1 LLLVPDNKLF
11 DTIYL
16 MNKKLLYALVALVVL
31 LFIVIVVLVFAVLGK
46 GKPGKQAVQNNQPVQ
61 SSELKFDNE
70 AVSTDPI
77 GDPRGPFYHD
87 LYVATS
93 PDGLTFS
100 GSKKI
105 LEHASVPDII
115 KLPDGRIA
123 VYAVEAARRS
133 LSGLLV
139 SISEDEGKSWK
150 SGSVRFTSSLVG
162 GADPEVILTDEG
174 KIRLYFITFGQRPG
188 GKKPDPNNPD
198 PNIKNVIKS
207 ALSTDGINFTMEE
220 GSRFEY
226 PLMTDPD
233 VIKIGSK
240 WFAYISEGR
249 KNIAISSSDS
259 LSFKLEKTI
268 RENGS
273 VSNTVALGDGRFRQF
288 YCGMGINSAL
298 TTDGLRFTNEV
309 GNRVSDAPAGS
320 IICDPAPI
328 KVSGGWIMVYKVAK
342 Q

>member
-1 LLLVPDNKLF
+1 
-11 DTIYL
+11 
-16 MNKKLLYALVALVVL
+16 MNKKLLYSLIALVILI
-31 LFIVIVVLVFAVLGK
+31 FIVIVVLVFVILGK
-46 GKPGKQAVQNNQPVQ
+46 GKGGEQAVQNNQSVQ
-61 SSELKFDNE
+61 TKTGVSSELKFDNE

-77 GDPRGPFYHD
+77 GDPKGPFYHD

-174 KIRLYFITFGQRPG
+174 KIRLYFITF
-188 GKKPDPNNPD
+188 
-198 PNIKNVIKS
+198 
-207 ALSTDGINFTMEE
+207 
-220 GSRFEY
+220 
-226 PLMTDPD
+226 
-233 VIKIGSK
+233 
-240 WFAYISEGR
+240 
-249 KNIAISSSDS
+249 
-259 LSFKLEKTI
+259 
-268 RENGS
+268 
-273 VSNTVALGDGRFRQF
+273 
-288 YCGMGINSAL
+288 
-298 TTDGLRFTNEV
+298 
-309 GNRVSDAPAGS
+309 
-320 IICDPAPI
+320 
-328 KVSGGWIMVYKVAK
+328 
-342 Q
+342 